1 MSTFVN
7 RLVRVLKIGA
17 VVGAAAGI
25 ARAIRGTTPP
35 ETLGQ
40 ASWQPLTDPP
50 ESEPRTGPVQF
61 TAPPASADDAPAGSW
76 LEPVDGVCP
85 ASHPIKGNAQ
95 SGIFHVPGGMSYER
109 TVPERCYASEAD
121 AEADGF
127 RKAKR

>member
-1 MSTFVN
+1 MSPFVN

-17 VVGAAAGI
+17 LVGAAAGI

-61 TAPPASADDAPAGSW
+61 TAPAEDGEDTPSGSFV
-76 LEPVDGVCP
+76 EPVDGVCP
-85 ASHPIKGNAQ
+85 ATHPIKGNAQ